1 MNDNSIDASQEATA
15 PTLTELK
22 RAARKVRSRHPLA
35 KGGRGSRKRSA
46 RKVIIDSPA
55 SKNSPQKGLT
65 EPRAATDSRELHV
78 ADAISGVP
86 PAPAVDQLPVMS
98 DEDRW
103 RNAGDI
109 NVLVYARPVHP
120 RMLLIQ
126 LDDGSHGRCMMHP
139 SDRVRFSVNKRIWV
153 RHDRK
158 DIYQLAG
165 RYNRWGARV

>member
-1 MNDNSIDASQEATA
+1 MIDNSIDASQEATA

-35 KGGRGSRKRSA
+35 KGGRGSGKRGA

-65 EPRAATDSRELHV
+65 EPLADADSRDLRVAEAIL
-78 ADAISGVP
+78 ADAV
-86 PAPAVDQLPVMS
+86 APVIDKSPVIS